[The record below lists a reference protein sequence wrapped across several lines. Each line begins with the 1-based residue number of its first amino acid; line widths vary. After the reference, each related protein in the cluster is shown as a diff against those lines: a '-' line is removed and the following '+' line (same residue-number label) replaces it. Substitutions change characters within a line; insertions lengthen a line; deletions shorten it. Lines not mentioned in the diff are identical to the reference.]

1 MVKATCGLNFSS
13 TVRCRNTR
21 VVITL
26 MASYFLWP
34 QKARVIFYNHININ
48 WFVLFVPQGPDLM
61 MALFNRFRVKQVGH
75 KKLDRDWKFLLKRQ
89 WR

>member
-13 TVRCRNTR
+13 TVRCRHTNTR

-26 MASYFLWP
+26 MASYSLWR
-34 QKARVIFYNHININ
+34 QNARVISYNHININ
-48 WFVLFVPQGPDLM
+48 WFDFFVPQGPDLM

-75 KKLDRDWKFLLKRQ
+75 K
-89 WR
+89 